1 MNNFILRFGSLR
13 KCTVVKTRFYNAVN
27 VVVTVIIIII
37 IRRRRRRRNRVV
49 TATRP
54 DIIMKNTK

>member
-37 IRRRRRRRNRVV
+37 RRRRNRVV

>member
-27 VVVTVIIIII
+27 VVVTVII
-37 IRRRRRRRNRVV
+37 RRRRRRRNRVV

>member
-1 MNNFILRFGSLR
+1 MYEQGDA
-13 KCTVVKTRFYNAVN
+13 TVLCNQAVH
-27 VVVTVIIIII
+27 TD
-37 IRRRRRRRNRVV
+37 RVV

>member
-27 VVVTVIIIII
+27 VVVTVIIII
-37 IRRRRRRRNRVV
+37 RRRRRRNRVV